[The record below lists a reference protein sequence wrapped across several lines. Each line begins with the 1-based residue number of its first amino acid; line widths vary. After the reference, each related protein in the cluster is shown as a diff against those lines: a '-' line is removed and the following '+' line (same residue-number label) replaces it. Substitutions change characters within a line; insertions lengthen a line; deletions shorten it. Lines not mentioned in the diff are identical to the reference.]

1 MSARISRRFAL
12 LAPALLG
19 GLLWMGLPG
28 AADAGGWKHGHDKHS
43 KHHGK
48 HHRKH
53 DKHYSKH
60 HSKHHYDHGGY
71 DRGRRG
77 YGHHPAW
84 YGGHRRHGHYYP
96 APVAVN
102 VYLDGPCGH
111 TYESW
116 GHFSHHVHH
125 HHGVAF
131 VDLPGILV
139 ETSFGFAFHR

>member
-1 MSARISRRFAL
+1 MSPRISRRFAL

-19 GLLWMGLPG
+19 GLLWMGLP
-28 AADAGGWKHGHDKHS
+28 APADADGWKHGHS
-43 KHHGK
+43 KHHGRHHDEHHYR

-53 DKHYSKH
+53 DRH
-60 HSKHHYDHGGY
+60 HGWRSDQ
-71 DRGRRG
+71 
-77 YGHHPAW
+77 YGW
-84 YGGHRRHGHYYP
+84 YGGNRHHRHGHYYP
-96 APVAVN
+96 APVA

-116 GHFSHHVHH
+116 DHFSHHVHH

-131 VDLPGILV
+131 VDLPGLLV